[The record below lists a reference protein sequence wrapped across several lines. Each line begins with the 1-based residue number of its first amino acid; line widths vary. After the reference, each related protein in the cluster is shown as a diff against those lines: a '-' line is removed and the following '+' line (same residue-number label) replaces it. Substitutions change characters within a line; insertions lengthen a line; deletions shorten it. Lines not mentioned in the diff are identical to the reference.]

1 MLCRAKLDMLE
12 EKNAEVEQIKAR
24 MERMQ
29 REYEERLHGTAT
41 ELQRLQLE
49 KTLLQVQLLYFFSF
63 ATAHRPCA
71 GEPRVHRHVALS
83 SNGQIWI
90 SKLPSWEHRARLMQ
104 EAGKQNILSFR

>member
-12 EKNAEVEQIKAR
+12 EKNGEVQQIKAR

-29 REYEERLHGTAT
+29 CEYEERLHGTAT

-49 KTLLQVQLLYFFSF
+49 KTLLQVSHLYFCSF
-63 ATAHRPCA
+63 VAAHWPCA

-83 SNGQIWI
+83 
-90 SKLPSWEHRARLMQ
+90 
-104 EAGKQNILSFR
+104 

>member
-12 EKNAEVEQIKAR
+12 EKNAEVQQIKAR

-49 KTLLQVQLLYFFSF
+49 KTLLQVSHLISALLSQHIGL
-63 ATAHRPCA
+63 AQESPECIDMWHSHRMSRF
-71 GEPRVHRHVALS
+71 GYQRLHH
-83 SNGQIWI
+83 
-90 SKLPSWEHRARLMQ
+90 EHRVRLVQ
-104 EAGKQNILSFR
+104 EAGEQNILSAR